1 MRSFCKHSVLVSGG
15 SLHCHCNVGD
25 NVCYQPLSSHPQS
38 SIKQVKIIKIFDMCY
53 LYSSK
58 LSVCF
63 CRIENASVFIG
74 CKNSNTFIQM
84 SSLGLFKEKALSL
97 QNV

>member
-38 SIKQVKIIKIFDMCY
+38 SIKQVKIIKIFDMCC
-53 LYSSK
+53 LYY
-58 LSVCF
+58 
-63 CRIENASVFIG
+63 
-74 CKNSNTFIQM
+74 
-84 SSLGLFKEKALSL
+84 
-97 QNV
+97 

>member
-38 SIKQVKIIKIFDMCY
+38 SIKLVKITKIFDMCC

-58 LSVCF
+58 LSV
-63 CRIENASVFIG
+63 SVGKKMPQF
-74 CKNSNTFIQM
+74 
-84 SSLGLFKEKALSL
+84 SLAAKIPTHLFKSRL
-97 QNV
+97 